1 LPLQRHRLEGP
12 LDPGF
17 HTRHV
22 PPSGFCTLLTVYSLR
37 TSRPQGPVP
46 LMGFTLQSFSLR
58 WSGTPFSALA
68 LLSFLTSHSSALRT
82 RRSRCPATPG
92 LCSLPKTVLPRNLG
106 PAKAVTLMGFFV
118 ASPKCSPAGR
128 GGGCPS
134 LFPPVLS
141 ATDPEGSD
149 TRHSRALPTDQVDE
163 ALRLRRTSLRF
174 VHQNPPRPLL

>member
-22 PPSGFCTLLTVYSLR
+22 PPSGFRTLLTVYSLR

-106 PAKAVTLMGFFV
+106 PAKAVTLMGFFRRLSEV
-118 ASPKCSPAGR
+118 FPDWPWGRLPVPVPSCAFCGGSQGIRHPALQG
-128 GGGCPS
+128 
-134 LFPPVLS
+134 L
-141 ATDPEGSD
+141 A
-149 TRHSRALPTDQVDE
+149 
-163 ALRLRRTSLRF
+163 
-174 VHQNPPRPLL
+174 NRPG